1 VAVFFCNAFYISSK
15 SLTSRHLD
23 TMRLLKWGDD
33 DTLSLTA
40 DFGSENETPPY
51 AILSHT
57 WGEDDEEVT
66 FDDIQ
71 RNSGHEKPGYK
82 KIRFCGEQGRQDGL
96 QYFWIDTCC
105 IDKSNKSEL
114 SHAIQSMFRWYR
126 NAARCYVYLIDV
138 SSLSAEPSDSSTPS
152 SEPELRSSKWFTRG
166 WTLQELLA
174 PSEVDFFS
182 QEGNKLGSKTTL
194 APKLKEI
201 TGIPIPALTGS
212 PLSQFS
218 VDERLRWKEYRHTK
232 VPEDGAYSL
241 LGLLD
246 VSMAPLYGEGAEGA
260 FRRLLDKI
268 KQTQDCI
275 RDIRNTDPR
284 DDKTRIQDTK
294 GGLLEDSYQWIF
306 DNPSFR
312 QWRNNS
318 SESRLLW
325 IKGDPGKGK
334 TMLLCGIID
343 DLQKAKKNLV
353 SYFFCQAAD
362 SGISSATA
370 ALRGLLYLLVSQ
382 QPSLISS
389 VRKKYDHGGKA
400 IFEDANAW
408 VALTEIFAD
417 VLKDPILR
425 DTTYLIIDALDEC
438 VTDLP
443 KLLDFVALQSRK
455 APHVKWIVSS
465 RNWPE
470 IEESL
475 GSASHR
481 LSLELN
487 AESVSAAVQTFIER
501 KVSLLSQQKNYD
513 DKLQDAVIQH
523 LKANANDT
531 FLWAALV
538 CQNLKTTLKRHVLK
552 KLHTFPPGLGSL
564 YERMMEYIRHSDDA
578 ELCKKILAVVAVV
591 YRPVVLEELM
601 VLVEAPDDIADTD
614 WIQEFEGIINLC
626 GSFLTMRNK
635 TIYFVHKSAQDF
647 VLDQAA
653 GEVFPRGLEDVHSNI
668 FTKSL
673 EVIFNSLHRGMWE
686 FDGWG
691 SSIDE
696 IKSPDPDP
704 LEELRYPCL
713 HWVDHLDEASSEI
726 RQSALSDVGSV
737 NTFFER
743 KYLYWL
749 EALSLC
755 KELAKGVVA
764 MAKLQS
770 IARVCR

>member
-1 VAVFFCNAFYISSK
+1 
-15 SLTSRHLD
+15 
-23 TMRLLKWGDD
+23 MRLLKWGHDG
-33 DTLSLTA
+33 TLSLTA
-40 DFGSENETPPY
+40 DFGSENKIPPY

-57 WGEDDEEVT
+57 WGLDEEEVT
-66 FDDIQ
+66 FDEIQ
-71 RNSGHEKPGYK
+71 RSSGHDKPGYK
-82 KIRFCGEQGRQDGL
+82 KIRFCGEQARQDGL

-105 IDKSNKSEL
+105 INKSNRREL

-138 SSLSAEPSDSSTPS
+138 SSRSAEPSGSSTPS
-152 SEPELRSSKWFTRG
+152 SEQDLRRSKWFTRG

-174 PSEVDFFS
+174 PSKVEFFS
-182 QEGNKLGSKTTL
+182 QEGKNLGSKTTL
-194 APKLKEI
+194 AQKLNEI
-201 TGIPIPALTGS
+201 TGIPISALTGS

-218 VDERLRWKEYRHTK
+218 VEERLRWKEYRHTK

-241 LGLLD
+241 LGLFD
-246 VSMAPLYGEGAEGA
+246 VFMAPLYGEGAEGA
-260 FRRLLDKI
+260 FRRLQEKI
-268 KQTQDCI
+268 QQMQDCV

-294 GGLLEDSYQWIF
+294 GGLVEDSYQWIF

-312 QWRNNS
+312 QWRNDS

-343 DLQKAKKNLV
+343 ELQTAKKNLV
-353 SYFFCQAAD
+353 SYFFCQATD
-362 SGISSATA
+362 SRISSATA
-370 ALRGLLYLLVSQ
+370 VLRGLLYLLVSQ
-382 QPSLISS
+382 QSSLVSS
-389 VRKKYDHGGKA
+389 VRKRYDNGGKA

-408 VALTEIFAD
+408 VALTEMFAD
-417 VLKDPILR
+417 VLKDPTLQN
-425 DTTYLIIDALDEC
+425 TTYLIIDALDEC
-438 VTDLP
+438 ITDLP
-443 KLLDFVALQSRK
+443 KLLKFVASHSST
-455 APHVKWIVSS
+455 ASHIKWIVSS

-501 KVSLLSQQKNYD
+501 KISLLSQQKNYD
-513 DKLQDAVIQH
+513 DKIRDTIIQH
-523 LKANANDT
+523 LNANANDT

-538 CQNLKTTLKRHVLK
+538 CQNLKFTAKRHVLK
-552 KLHTFPPGLGSL
+552 KLHTFPPGLDSL

-578 ELCKKILAVVAVV
+578 ELCRRILAVVAVV

-601 VLVEAPDDIADTD
+601 VLLEASDIADTD
-614 WIQEFEGIINLC
+614 SMQEIINLC
-626 GSFLTMRNK
+626 GSFLNLRNK

-647 VLDQAA
+647 LLNHAA
-653 GEVFPRGLEDVHSNI
+653 GEVFPYGLEYVHSNI

-673 EVIFNSLHRGMWE
+673 EVISTSLHSCMWK
-686 FDGWG
+686 FDDWG
-691 SSIDE
+691 SSIEE
-696 IKSPDPDP
+696 IKPPDPDP
-704 LEELRYPCL
+704 LEELRYSCT

-737 NTFFER
+737 KNFFKR

-755 KELAKGVVA
+755 KALTKGVVA

-770 IARVCR
+770 IAQVCC

>member
-1 VAVFFCNAFYISSK
+1 
-15 SLTSRHLD
+15 
-23 TMRLLKWGDD
+23 MRLLKWGDD
-33 DTLSLTA
+33 GTLSLTA
-40 DFGSENETPPY
+40 HFGSVHKIPPY

-57 WGEDDEEVT
+57 WGLDDEEVT
-66 FDDIQ
+66 FDDIL
-71 RNSGHEKPGYK
+71 RRSGHGKPGYK
-82 KIRFCGEQGRQDGL
+82 KIQFCGEQARQDGL

-126 NAARCYVYLIDV
+126 NAARCYVYLVDV

-174 PSEVDFFS
+174 PSQVEFFS

-194 APKLKEI
+194 APKLNEI
-201 TGIPIPALTGS
+201 TGIPTTALTGS
-212 PLSQFS
+212 SLSQFS

-241 LGLLD
+241 LGLFD

-260 FRRLLDKI
+260 FRRLLEKI
-268 KQTQDCI
+268 QHTQDFI

-343 DLQKAKKNLV
+343 ELQTTKRNLV
-353 SYFFCQAAD
+353 SYFFCQATD
-362 SGISSATA
+362 SRISSATA

-382 QPSLISS
+382 QPSLVSS

-417 VLKDPILR
+417 VLQDPALQN
-425 DTTYLIIDALDEC
+425 TTYLVIDALDEC
-438 VTDLP
+438 VTGLP
-443 KLLDFVALQSRK
+443 KLLEFVALQSRK
-455 APHVKWIVSS
+455 APHIKWIVSS

-481 LSLELN
+481 LNLELN
-487 AESVSAAVQTFIER
+487 AESVSAAVRTFIER
-501 KVSLLSQQKNYD
+501 KVSLLSQQKKYD
-513 DKLQDAVIQH
+513 DKLRDAVIQH
-523 LKANANDT
+523 LEANSNDT

-538 CQNLKTTLKRHVLK
+538 CQNLESTAKRHVLK
-552 KLHTFPPGLGSL
+552 KLNTFPPSLGSL
-564 YERMMEYIRHSDDA
+564 YERMMDYIRHSDDA
-578 ELCKKILAVVAVV
+578 ELCKRILAVAAIV

-601 VLVEAPDDIADTD
+601 VLVEASHDFADTD
-614 WIQEFEGIINLC
+614 SMHEIIELC
-626 GSFLTMRNK
+626 GSFLTLRNG
-635 TIYFVHKSAQDF
+635 TISFVHKSAQDF
-647 VLDQAA
+647 LLNQAA
-653 GEVFPRGLEDVHSNI
+653 GEVFPTGLEDVHSNI
-668 FTKSL
+668 FTRSL
-673 EVIFNSLHRGMWE
+673 EVISSSLHRDMWE
-686 FDGWG
+686 FDGWA
-691 SSIDE
+691 SSIEE
-696 IKSPDPDP
+696 IKPPDPDP
-704 LEELRYPCL
+704 LEELRYSCA
-713 HWVDHLDEASSEI
+713 HWVDHLDEASSET

-737 NTFFER
+737 NNFFER

-755 KELAKGVVA
+755 KELTKGVVA
-764 MAKLQS
+764 MAKLYS
-770 IARVCR
+770 ITQVR